1 MSKEKSEIL
10 LGNELEKLEKYKQ
23 KLVDNFN
30 QSVDTA
36 KSNLQSLQNKTAEKA
51 ALEIANSVKDL
62 KNRNLIMSKL
72 QEAGLVPK
80 DVSKIA
86 NVIRMVDEESE
97 LFQYV
102 K

>member
-1 MSKEKSEIL
+1 M
-10 LGNELEKLEKYKQ
+10 
-23 KLVDNFN
+23 LVFAGVLKKFFIEFNNFN

-80 DVSKIA
+80 DVEMNM
-86 NVIRMVDEESE
+86 NVMPYGMR
-97 LFQYV
+97 